1 VFLCEEKR
9 FPGHKC
15 SAQVYQLQVIEE
27 EGSQEKEGA
36 EEREE
41 EREEVDSGVQEETL

>member
-1 VFLCEEKR
+1 
-9 FPGHKC
+9 
-15 SAQVYQLQVIEE
+15 LQVIEE
-27 EGSQEKEGA
+27 EGSQEKGA

>member
-1 VFLCEEKR
+1 MFLCEEKR
-9 FPGHKC
+9 FLGHKC

-27 EGSQEKEGA
+27 EGSQEKGA